1 MTSGEEPRVLL
12 AHGGGG
18 EMMRELIR
26 EVVVRHLGNPTL
38 NRLEDAALLAPQGLR
53 LAFTTDAFV
62 VKPLFFRGGDIGRL
76 AVCGTV
82 NDLAAVGAMPIALSL
97 SMVIEEGLP
106 FSILDRALAS
116 VATAA
121 VEAKVQVVTGD
132 TKVVER
138 GAADGLYLITSG
150 IGSVPDDVVLSPLNV
165 RPGDAVVVTGPL
177 GDHGIAIISE
187 REGLKFETPVESD
200 VAPLAD
206 LAAHALAPAPGRI
219 HCMRDPTRGG
229 TAAVLNEIASAAGV
243 GIEIEEEKLPI
254 RPAVAGAC
262 DMLGFDPLYVPN
274 EGRLVI
280 FCSADAADEVV
291 RHLRE
296 HPLARESV
304 RIGSVRREEPGRVVL
319 RTVIGGSRIVTMPYG
334 EQLPRIC

>member
-1 MTSGEEPRVLL
+1 MTPEEKERILL

-18 EMMRELIR
+18 EMMRELIE
-26 EVVVRHLGNPTL
+26 EVVLRKLGNPTL
-38 NRLEDAALLAPQGLR
+38 NRLEDAALLSCPGSR

-82 NDLAAVGAMPIALSL
+82 NDLAAMGARPVALSL
-97 SMVIEEGLP
+97 SMIIEEGLP
-106 FSILDRALAS
+106 LADLERVLES
-116 VATAA
+116 VAASA
-121 VEAKVQVVTGD
+121 KEAGVDVVTGD

-138 GAADGLYLITSG
+138 GAADGLYLVTSG
-150 IGSVPDDVVLSPLNV
+150 IGTVPEGVVLSPINV
-165 RPGDAVVVTGPL
+165 RPDDAVLVTGPL
-177 GDHGIAIISE
+177 GDHGIAIVSE
-187 REGLKFETPVESD
+187 RNGLEFETPVESD

-206 LAAHALAPAPGRI
+206 LSAHALALGPDLI

-243 GIEIEEEKLPI
+243 GIEIEEDALPV

-280 FCSADAADEVV
+280 FCAGDAADSLV
-291 RHLRE
+291 RHLRRR
-296 HPLARESV
+296 PLAAEAV
-304 RIGSVRREEPGRVVL
+304 RIGTVRRESPGRVVL
-319 RTVIGGSRIVTMPYG
+319 RTRIGGSRIVAMPYG